1 MGILMTSVQM
11 AWESVISGKL
21 RSFLTMLGIIIGVL
35 ALVVMVSLVNG
46 ASGAVT
52 GEIKDLGNDMITVSV
67 ADDKGAPIRLEDLA
81 DITADAR
88 VRSASPSDSN
98 SATAK
103 RGNRDTRV
111 NVYSVAPAY
120 ERIQGMT
127 IANGRFIR
135 SVDLDNASYVAVL
148 SDGAA
153 DSLFAEA
160 DPLGQTFAVNGRNFL
175 VVGVLEEESSM
186 LSAMMNGR
194 TVYVPYTTGA
204 RLFGD
209 PYVHS
214 FCLSAE
220 DTTDQA
226 EKAVGDWL
234 LARLRQ
240 DEDAFSLINM
250 SSISDAMDTVTGYL
264 SVLMGSIAAISLLVG
279 GIGIMNIML
288 VSVTERTKEIGV
300 RKAIGAGRGAILVQ
314 FLMEALLLSLIG
326 CALGLLLSALLLRLF
341 SAIAET
347 ISFSMSADV
356 VLTAVAFS
364 SMIGLLFGLYPANKA
379 ARKPPIEALRYEG

>member
-1 MGILMTSVQM
+1 
-11 AWESVISGKL
+11 
-21 RSFLTMLGIIIGVL
+21 
-35 ALVVMVSLVNG
+35 
-46 ASGAVT
+46 
-52 GEIKDLGNDMITVSV
+52 
-67 ADDKGAPIRLEDLA
+67 
-81 DITADAR
+81 
-88 VRSASPSDSN
+88 
-98 SATAK
+98 
-103 RGNRDTRV
+103 
-111 NVYSVAPAY
+111 
-120 ERIQGMT
+120 
-127 IANGRFIR
+127 
-135 SVDLDNASYVAVL
+135 
-148 SDGAA
+148 
-153 DSLFAEA
+153 
-160 DPLGQTFAVNGRNFL
+160 
-175 VVGVLEEESSM
+175 M

-194 TVYVPYTTGA
+194 AVYVPYTTGA

>member
-1 MGILMTSVQM
+1 MGILLTSLQM

-52 GEIKDLGNDMITVSV
+52 GEIKELGNDMITVSV
-67 ADDKGAPIRLEDLA
+67 SDDKGAPIRLEDLSE
-81 DITADAR
+81 ITADAR
-88 VRSASPSDSN
+88 IRSASPSDSN
-98 SATAK
+98 YATAK

-111 NVYSVAPAY
+111 NVFSVAPSY

-127 IANGRFIR
+127 VGNGRFIR

-153 DSLFAEA
+153 DSLFDDA
-160 DPLGQTFAVNGRNFL
+160 DPLGQSFTINGRSFL
-175 VVGVLEEESSM
+175 VVGVLEGETSM
-186 LSAMMNGR
+186 LSAMMTG
-194 TVYVPYTTGA
+194 TSVYVPYSTGA

-220 DTTDQA
+220 GTTDEA
-226 EKAVGDWL
+226 EKAAEDWL

-288 VSVTERTKEIGV
+288 VSVTERTTESGV
-300 RKAIGAGRGAILVQ
+300 R
-314 FLMEALLLSLIG
+314 
-326 CALGLLLSALLLRLF
+326 
-341 SAIAET
+341 
-347 ISFSMSADV
+347 
-356 VLTAVAFS
+356 
-364 SMIGLLFGLYPANKA
+364 
-379 ARKPPIEALRYEG
+379 